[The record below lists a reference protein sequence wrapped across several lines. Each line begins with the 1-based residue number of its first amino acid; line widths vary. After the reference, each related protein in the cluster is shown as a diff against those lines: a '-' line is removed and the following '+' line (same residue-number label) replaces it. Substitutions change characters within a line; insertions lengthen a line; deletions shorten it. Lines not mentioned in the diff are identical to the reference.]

1 MGQGQQEGALKLDR
15 RGLLQGFAAA
25 AAAAAAGPVAGRS
38 SAGRGSGWPALQALI
53 DGYVTQGLVPG
64 AVVGVLKPGRF
75 QPTWL
80 KAGRTLFEGGAPVST
95 DTLWR
100 IYSMTKPIT
109 GIAVMQQVAAGKLT
123 IDTPIADI
131 MPEFRQMRVL
141 VDPEKGLESRPAEK
155 PILLRH
161 LLTHTA
167 GFSYT
172 ISGNGPLEKEYSRL
186 GIQPMSSATLMRAGG
201 TPAPDLRTFAERL
214 ATLPLHHEPG
224 TKWRY
229 SVAID
234 VAGAL
239 LERLTGQTLDRVFE
253 AQLFGPLGMRDT
265 GFSVNPAQQKRLAGL
280 YAWVDP
286 STMKPADRPTL
297 VDGPAKSEWSARPTM
312 LAGGAALVSSA
323 ENYAR
328 FAQMMLN
335 EGMFEGRA
343 LLPRTTARLAMSNLM
358 EKGVFFNGN
367 DGNGAG
373 GRAILHDGTAR
384 DPGLYRV
391 GTWGWGGAAST
402 LFHVDP
408 VRGHAVVL
416 MLQSLGNPKGPNEAL
431 FNRALATDAGA

>member
-1 MGQGQQEGALKLDR
+1 MGQAQHGRQQHSALNLDR
-15 RGLLQGFAAA
+15 RRLLQGFAAA
-25 AAAAAAGPVAGRS
+25 AAA
-38 SAGRGSGWPALQALI
+38 SATAPAFGKATAYPALQALI
-53 DGYVTQGLVPG
+53 DDYVAKGLVPG

-80 KAGRTLFEGGAPVST
+80 KAGRTEFQGGAPVST

-100 IYSMTKPIT
+100 IYSMSKPIT
-109 GIAVMQQVAAGKLT
+109 GIAVMQQVAAGKLG

-131 MPEFRQMRVL
+131 LPEFRQMRVL

-172 ISGNGPLEKEYSRL
+172 ISGNGPLEKEYQRL
-186 GIQPMSSATLMRAGG
+186 GIQPMSSATLMQAGG
-201 TPAPDLRTFAERL
+201 TPAPDLKAYVERL
-214 ATLPLHHEPG
+214 ATLPLHFEPG

-229 SVAID
+229 SVSID
-234 VAGAL
+234 VAGAM
-239 LERLTGQTLDRVFE
+239 LERLTGRMLDQVFE
-253 AQLFGPLGMRDT
+253 TQLFGPLGMKDT
-265 GFSVNPAQQKRLAGL
+265 GFWVSPQQQKRLAGL

-286 STMKPADRPTL
+286 RTMKPTDKPAL
-297 VDGPAKSEWSARPTM
+297 VDGPAKSEWSQRPTM

-335 EGMFEGRA
+335 EGMFEGRV

-358 EKGVFFNGN
+358 EKGVFFNGA

-373 GRAILHDGTAR
+373 GRAILFDGTAA

-408 VRGHAVVL
+408 VRGHAAVL
-416 MLQSLGNPKGPNEAL
+416 MLQSLGNPKGPNEKL
-431 FNRALATDAGA
+431 FNKALAADASG